1 MGTRSNPQ
9 CLLRWRTTDT
19 ATRTATDTATRTAA
33 LLPGTA
39 MDTRTLAT
47 RTRHTVGTAMATPMP
62 LPMLPPTLLRH
73 TPVIMATAT
82 PTAPPMPGIRTG
94 RHTAMGMATATPT
107 AAMDMATATPTA
119 AMEHTDMGTRTTR

>member
-19 ATRTATDTATRTAA
+19 ATRTAT

-73 TPVIMATAT
+73 TPVMATAT

-107 AAMDMATATPTA
+107 AAMD
-119 AMEHTDMGTRTTR
+119 HTDMGTRTTR

>member
-19 ATRTATDTATRTAA
+19 ATLTATDTATRTAA

-47 RTRHTVGTAMATPMP
+47 RTRHTVVTAM
-62 LPMLPPTLLRH
+62 
-73 TPVIMATAT
+73 AT

-119 AMEHTDMGTRTTR
+119 AMDHTDMGTRTTR

>member
-19 ATRTATDTATRTAA
+19 A
-33 LLPGTA
+33 
-39 MDTRTLAT
+39 TRTLAT

-73 TPVIMATAT
+73 TPVMATAT
-82 PTAPPMPGIRTG
+82 PTAPPMPGTR
-94 RHTAMGMATATPT
+94 TAMGMATATPT

-119 AMEHTDMGTRTTR
+119 AMDHTDMGTRTTR

>member
-1 MGTRSNPQ
+1 MGEATRSNPQ
-9 CLLRWRTTDT
+9 CLLRGRTTDT

-62 LPMLPPTLLRH
+62 LPMLPPTLL
-73 TPVIMATAT
+73 TPVMATAT

-119 AMEHTDMGTRTTR
+119 AMDHTDMGTRTTR

>member
-19 ATRTATDTATRTAA
+19 ATLTATDTATRTAA

-73 TPVIMATAT
+73 TPV
-82 PTAPPMPGIRTG
+82 
-94 RHTAMGMATATPT
+94 MATATPT

-119 AMEHTDMGTRTTR
+119 AMDHTDMGTRTTR

>member
-1 MGTRSNPQ
+1 MGEATRSNPQ

-62 LPMLPPTLLRH
+62 LPMLPPTLL
-73 TPVIMATAT
+73 TPVMATAT